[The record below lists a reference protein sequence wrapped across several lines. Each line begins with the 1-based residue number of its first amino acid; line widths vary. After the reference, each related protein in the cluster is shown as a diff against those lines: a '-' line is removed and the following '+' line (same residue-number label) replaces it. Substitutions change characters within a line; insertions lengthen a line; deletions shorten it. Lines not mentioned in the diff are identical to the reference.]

1 MNIRLLYEEKSSK
14 STSILFLKTAHKKK
28 EKAIFFDRDGV
39 LIKDVNYI
47 KSSDQVEICK
57 NVVLFLRKAK
67 FLGYAIVIVT
77 NQSSVS
83 REIIS
88 YDQYIEITSKFLSF
102 LPIDLYPDLIM
113 SSFHLPNNENNLS
126 NFNWRKPG
134 TGMFDYAFVNYQY
147 NPKYSIMIGDK
158 LTDLIPAYKSGID
171 SIIYMESD
179 LHKERESELVRH
191 WALKNRLSYH
201 IWQELNVGFLEK
213 NPYI

>member
-1 MNIRLLYEEKSSK
+1 VNIRLLYEEKSSK
-14 STSILFLKTAHKKK
+14 STSILSLKSANKKK

-57 NVVLFLRKAK
+57 NVVSFLRKAK

-88 YDQYIEITSKFLSF
+88 YEQYLEITSKFLSF
-102 LPIDLYPDLIM
+102 LPINLYPDLII
-113 SSFHLPNNENNLS
+113 SSFHLPNNEKKLS

-134 TGMFDYAFVNYQY
+134 TGMFDYSFVNYQY
-147 NPKYSIMIGDK
+147 DPKYSIMIGDK
-158 LTDLIPAYKSGID
+158 LTDLIPAYKCGID
-171 SIIYMESD
+171 SIIYMESK
-179 LHKERESELVRH
+179 LHKEKESKLVRD
-191 WALKNRLSYH
+191 WALKNRLNYH
-201 IWQELNVGFLEK
+201 IWQELNIDFLGT
-213 NPYI
+213 NPNK